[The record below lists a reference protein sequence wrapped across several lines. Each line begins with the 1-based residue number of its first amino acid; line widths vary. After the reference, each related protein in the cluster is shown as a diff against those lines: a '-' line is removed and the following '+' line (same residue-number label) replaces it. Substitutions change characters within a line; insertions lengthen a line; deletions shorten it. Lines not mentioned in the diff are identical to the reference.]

1 MKVKRRLQKGF
12 TLIELMIVVA
22 IIGILSAVG
31 LPVYQEYIAKTQ
43 VTRAVAEAG
52 DLRARIDACLGE
64 GRTVA
69 LGVAAVTSC
78 SIADQRASTLFTGAV
93 HAGADNQAAVAGT
106 GYAQINFA
114 NAATGVV
121 TITGTFGN
129 AAASVLTTGT
139 PALVRWSR
147 AATGVWTCT
156 TSAAVKFR
164 PTGCTTA
171 AV

>member
-52 DLRARIDACLGE
+52 DLRARIDSCLGE
-64 GRTVA
+64 GRTGA
-69 LGVAAVTSC
+69 LGAALTSC

-93 HAGADNQAAVAGT
+93 HAGADNQGAVTGT

-114 NAATGVV
+114 TAATGVV

-139 PALVRWSR
+139 PAYVRWSR

-156 TSAAVKFR
+156 TTAAVKFR
-164 PTGCTTA
+164 PAGCTA
-171 AV
+171 